1 MEYSSNILHFYFLN
15 EIWLYGITNQ
25 VYLITLLMVFSLVAY
40 LFLKNRGN
48 ESFVLSTSEQYHFLN
63 TITRHSDTADLII
76 DNNKIIRFANDQF
89 LDFFKLTEDID
100 NEFID
105 TVDLPDN
112 FINSINSKNSAEQF
126 SISVSFERPRKV
138 DVVPVITHDGQL
150 IGSLI
155 KVHIINETGSDDF
168 ASEWMHEL
176 NTPLNAIVG
185 YSDLL
190 SDTESLSNEEREYI
204 KIIQDHSQ
212 ILKEK
217 IDSLLANDG
226 GSGILQKTN
235 GESISI
241 NKILIVDDVKINRT
255 LLKIILNRYGFEII
269 EAENGEDAL
278 TKVKEQNCDLI
289 LMDLSMPVMD
299 GMEATGKIRALQS
312 DKAMVPVIA
321 VTASARYKNVDSL
334 KKKGFNALLQKPFKE
349 ADLIDMIKNV
359 SVNR

>member
-1 MEYSSNILHFYFLN
+1 MEISLDILPFYLLN
-15 EIWLYGITNQ
+15 EIWLYNITNQ

-40 LFLKNRGN
+40 LFIKNRSN
-48 ESFVLSTSEQYHFLN
+48 DSFVLSTNEQYHFLN

-76 DNNKIIRFANDQF
+76 DNDHIIRFANDHF

-100 NEFID
+100 NKSID
-105 TVDLPDN
+105 VIGLPQKILN
-112 FINSINSKNSAEQF
+112 TIKNKDSADTYSATIEL
-126 SISVSFERPRKV
+126 EEPRKV
-138 DVVPVITHDGQL
+138 DIVPVITHDGQL

-155 KVHIINETGSDDF
+155 KVHIKEEFGNDDF

-190 SDTESLSNEEREYI
+190 SDAESISEEEREYI

-212 ILKEK
+212 ILKK
-217 IDSLLANDG
+217 RIDTLLANQGGDGVIQTFDG
-226 GSGILQKTN
+226 GKSTIKN
-235 GESISI
+235 
-241 NKILIVDDVKINRT
+241 ILIVDDVTINRT

-269 EAENGEDAL
+269 EAKNGKEAL
-278 TKVKEQNCDLI
+278 NMVQNNECDLI

-299 GMEATGKIRALQS
+299 GLEATGKIRSLESHKS
-312 DKAMVPVIA
+312 DIPVIA
-321 VTASARYKNVDSL
+321 VTASARYKNIESL

-349 ADLIDMIKNV
+349 VELIELIKKVQVKN
-359 SVNR
+359 

>member
-1 MEYSSNILHFYFLN
+1 MKHSLDIILFYFLN
-15 EIWLYGITNQ
+15 EIWLYNITNQ

-40 LFLKNRGN
+40 LFIKNRSKD
-48 ESFVLSTSEQYHFLN
+48 SFVLSSNEQYHFLN

-76 DNNKIIRFANDQF
+76 DNNRIIRFANDHF

-100 NEFID
+100 NKSID
-105 TVDLPDN
+105 VIGLPEKVLD
-112 FINSINSKNSAEQF
+112 IIKNKDSAEIYSETVELDELRRF
-126 SISVSFERPRKV
+126 

-155 KVHIINETGSDDF
+155 KVHIKKDFGKDDF

-190 SDTESLSNEEREYI
+190 SDTESLSEEEKEYV

-212 ILKEK
+212 ILKQR
-217 IDSLLANDG
+217 IDLLLANEGGIGVIQKFDDG
-226 GSGILQKTN
+226 N
-235 GESISI
+235 NPI

-269 EAENGEDAL
+269 EAENGRDAVK
-278 TKVKEQNCDLI
+278 KVLLQDFDLI

-299 GMEATGKIRALQS
+299 GLEATSKIRLLQS
-312 DKAMVPVIA
+312 DKSKLPIIA
-321 VTASARYKNVDSL
+321 VTASARYKNIPSL
-334 KKKGFNALLQKPFKE
+334 KKTGFNAFLQKPFKE
-349 ADLIDMIKNV
+349 AELISIIKEI
-359 SVNR
+359 SVNS